1 MQIKSPIR
9 PLWNS
14 GSGVSGRVCVAWAG
28 HLAIFLLVRR
38 TVTATTAMM
47 TTATPANTVNG
58 RFNAPDGD
66 ELDEPTVIW
75 TVAEWDRDPLVA
87 VTLTE

>member
-1 MQIKSPIR
+1 
-9 PLWNS
+9 
-14 GSGVSGRVCVAWAG
+14 
-28 HLAIFLLVRR
+28 LAVLLLVRR

-47 TTATPANTVNG
+47 ATATPTNVNG
-58 RFNAPDGD
+58 RFNAPEGD
-66 ELDEPTVIW
+66 ELDEPTVTW

>member
-1 MQIKSPIR
+1 
-9 PLWNS
+9 
-14 GSGVSGRVCVAWAG
+14 
-28 HLAIFLLVRR
+28 
-38 TVTATTAMM
+38 MM